1 MEKFIRTNSKK
12 GALMVL
18 LGIPLAVSA
27 GIYFAM
33 KYTEKKSDHLTPLVA
48 LHGGQQVLKRLIGY
62 HGALAKMDL
71 AEATMKRILIEDK
84 SVLNQDKRKRP
95 NIKKLEYSYWVIQY
109 HIPGGHLGQRNTNT
123 ECIPK
128 CHQLLACKASLE
140 AASSLLQHEILL
152 DSLYLQVHPSQ
163 NHPLWQRVLEKLG
176 WPDDQRVTKELRLEI
191 ISPTFFYSNNDA
203 LHEQVPE
210 TGEDGK
216 EKQSTK
222 CRSKNETTQ
231 ATFHV

>member
-33 KYTEKKSDHLTPLVA
+33 KYTEKKSDRLSPLVA

-95 NIKKLEYSYWVIQY
+95 NIKKLEVRHFLPLLTIVHYF
-109 HIPGGHLGQRNTNT
+109 L
-123 ECIPK
+123 PK
-128 CHQLLACKASLE
+128 R
-140 AASSLLQHEILL
+140 HEI
-152 DSLYLQVHPSQ
+152 
-163 NHPLWQRVLEKLG
+163 
-176 WPDDQRVTKELRLEI
+176 
-191 ISPTFFYSNNDA
+191 
-203 LHEQVPE
+203 
-210 TGEDGK
+210 
-216 EKQSTK
+216 
-222 CRSKNETTQ
+222 
-231 ATFHV
+231 